1 MMTLIVG
8 GAGSGKSACAER
20 LIERSGAAR
29 RVYLATMEPFGEEAR
44 ARIARHRAMRA
55 NKGFIT
61 LECLTGL
68 ADVSLPSDS
77 AVLLE
82 DLGNLCANEL
92 FSPQGAGEDAAEAIL
107 RGVAQVRA
115 QCRDLVIVSN
125 EVFAGGMDY
134 AGDTERYLS
143 VLAYLNRKLAA
154 LADRVLEVSGG
165 IAMYCKGE
173 ENGCGCWKP

>member
-1 MMTLIVG
+1 MLTLVVG

-20 LIERSGAAR
+20 LIERSDAAK
-29 RVYLATMEPFGEEAR
+29 RVYLATMEPFGDEAR
-44 ARIARHRAMRA
+44 RRIEKHRAMRA

-61 LECLTGL
+61 LERFTDL
-68 ADVSLPSDS
+68 AGAAIPPDS

-92 FSPQGAGEDAAEAIL
+92 FSPWGAGDGATEAIL
-107 RGVAQVRA
+107 RGVDHLLAK
-115 QCRDLVIVSN
+115 CRDLVIVSN
-125 EVFAGGMDY
+125 EVFTGGTDY

-154 LADRVLEVSGG
+154 LADRVCEVNGG
-165 IAMYCKGE
+165 IATYYKGE
-173 ENGCGCWKP
+173 EA